1 MSTVQPNSRNED
13 ITERDLFG
21 SIPKALDLNPFEGI
35 NLDEIAVAPPRRE
48 ISEDY
53 EWIEI
58 NPIDDID
65 IEGINAVTPK
75 GLEPDDGF
83 EIVEINPIGEEHLCG
98 LNELYPQTPSP
109 SATESSAPAAQDVEG
124 LTRKLKRL
132 LFQRPV
138 VSEQLARDVNPQPD
152 VAAHESEPEIPAA
165 TPADPVA
172 AHREMVK
179 SKSKLFTQSLLGPFD
194 SKSFSPL
201 SRRLTQQSFNY
212 AEIYQIR
219 EKIFAALDNQPH
231 HIVMVASPCADSG
244 NTFLVSVLGLNAA
257 SYTSLR
263 ILLLDM
269 NLQQP
274 QLHVPFE
281 LPLEK
286 GFSDIAQGT
295 VHWRDALKETD
306 LPNLKLISAGSPL
319 REPTRYLKNDF
330 LVSFLQEVRTA
341 FDMVLVDVPPTMVH
355 DRNSIDPIALSK
367 MSDLV
372 IVMTRK
378 KQTSRDTLLDMVQAI
393 AREGGNIAG
402 IVQIQ

>member
-1 MSTVQPNSRNED
+1 MQPNSRNEE

-21 SIPKALDLNPFEGI
+21 SIPKTLDLNPFEGI

-48 ISEDY
+48 VSEDY

-65 IEGINAVTPK
+65 IEGINAVAPR

-98 LNELYPQTPSP
+98 LNELYPRMPSP
-109 SATESSAPAAQDVEG
+109 AATGASAGAAQDVEG

-132 LFQRPV
+132 LFQKPV
-138 VSEQLARDVNPQPD
+138 APAQPARDVSPQPD
-152 VAAHESEPEIPAA
+152 AAAHESEPEIPPA

-172 AHREMVK
+172 GQPETPA
-179 SKSKLFTQSLLGPFD
+179 SKNRLFTQSLLGPFD

-201 SRRLTQQSFNY
+201 SRQLVHQSFNY

-219 EKIFAALDNQPH
+219 EKIFVALGNQPH
-231 HIVMVASPCADSG
+231 HIVMVASPRPDG
-244 NTFLVSVLGLNAA
+244 GTTFLVSVLGLNAA
-257 SYTSLR
+257 AYTSSR
-263 ILLLDM
+263 ILLLDL

-286 GFSDIAQGT
+286 GFSDIARGM

-319 REPTRYLKNDF
+319 REPARYLKSDF
-330 LVSFLQEVRTA
+330 PASFLREVRTA
-341 FDMVLVDVPPTMVH
+341 FDMVLVDAPPAMVH
-355 DRNSIDPIALSK
+355 DGNGVDAIALCK
-367 MSDLV
+367 ISDLV

-378 KQTSRDTLLDMVQAI
+378 KQISREVLLDMVQAI